1 VLFSSGLLCFNARM
15 LPYFRS
21 VAIVGKYMDDS
32 ALQNMR
38 DDLTHLVQYLQSQ
51 ELHVCVEE
59 QTARFIKH
67 EGFEL
72 ASLENIG
79 HKADLV
85 VVMGGDG
92 TMLSVARTLRDSN
105 VCLIGINRGRLG
117 FLTDLQTDNM
127 LGELEKILQ
136 GEYQLESRMLL
147 QSAVSREQAQLWQ
160 SVAMNDVVIKSA
172 FRLIELE
179 VHVDGKFVSRQ
190 RADGLILATPTGT
203 TAYGLSAGG
212 PIMHPDLHAISIVPI
227 SPHTLSYRPITVPA
241 DSVIEVIIVNAADA
255 QISFDGQGQHPL
267 IEGDHIRIA
276 RGEQEIQ
283 LLHPKTYCYFDML
296 RNKLNWG

>member
-1 VLFSSGLLCFNARM
+1 MLFSSGLLCFNARM

-21 VAIVGKYMDDS
+21 VAIVGKYMDES
-32 ALQNMR
+32 ALQKMR
-38 DDLTHLVQYLQSQ
+38 DDLTRLAQHLMSHG
-51 ELHVCVEE
+51 LHVCIEE
-59 QTARFIKH
+59 RTASHVGIEEFQ
-67 EGFEL
+67 L
-72 ASLENIG
+72 ASLDNIG
-79 HKADLV
+79 HKVDLV
-85 VVMGGDG
+85 IVMGGDG
-92 TMLSVARTLRDSN
+92 TMLSVGRALRDTRAPL
-105 VCLIGINRGRLG
+105 VGINRGRLG

-127 LGELEKILQ
+127 LGEIDKILQ

-147 QSAVSREQAQLWQ
+147 QSEVTRAD
-160 SVAMNDVVIKSA
+160 SVLHQTVALNDVVIKSA

-179 VHVDGKFVSRQ
+179 VHVDGLFVSRQ
-190 RADGLILATPTGT
+190 RSDGLILTTPTGT

-212 PIMHPDLHAISIVPI
+212 PIMHPDLAAISIVPI

-241 DSVIEVIIVNAADA
+241 NSVIEVIIVNAADA

-276 RGEQEIQ
+276 RARQEIQ
-283 LLHPKTYCYFDML
+283 LVHPKDYCYFDML

>member
-59 QTARFIKH
+59 QTARFIRH
-67 EGFEL
+67 AGFEL

-92 TMLSVARTLRDSN
+92 TMLSVARALRDSN

-172 FRLIELE
+172 CGWLVRFAPACRWPDPRHADRHYRLWPLSWRAYHAPRPARDLYRAYQPAYLELPAY
-179 VHVDGKFVSRQ
+179 HGAGRQ
-190 RADGLILATPTGT
+190 RD
-203 TAYGLSAGG
+203 
-212 PIMHPDLHAISIVPI
+212 
-227 SPHTLSYRPITVPA
+227 R
-241 DSVIEVIIVNAADA
+241 
-255 QISFDGQGQHPL
+255 
-267 IEGDHIRIA
+267 GDHSQRC
-276 RGEQEIQ
+276 RCPDQ
-283 LLHPKTYCYFDML
+283 F
-296 RNKLNWG
+296 

>member
-1 VLFSSGLLCFNARM
+1 MLFSSGLLCFNARM

-21 VAIVGKYMDDS
+21 VAIVGKYMDES
-32 ALQNMR
+32 ALQHMC
-38 DDLTHLVQYLQSQ
+38 DDLTRLVQHLLSQ

-59 QTARFIKH
+59 QTARYVKY
-67 EGFEL
+67 EGFQL

-79 HKADLV
+79 NKADLV

-92 TMLSVARTLRDSN
+92 TMLSVARSLRKTN
-105 VCLIGINRGRLG
+105 VPLIGINRGRLG

-127 LGELEKILQ
+127 LGEIDKILQ

-147 QSAVSREQAQLWQ
+147 QSEVSRANTQLQ
-160 SVAMNDVVIKSA
+160 QTVALNDVVIKSA

-227 SPHTLSYRPITVPA
+227 SPHTLSNRPITVPA
-241 DSVIEVIIVNAADA
+241 DSVIEVVMVNTGDA
-255 QISFDGQGQHPL
+255 QISFDGQGQHAL
-267 IEGDHIRIA
+267 LEGDHIRIA
-276 RGEQEIQ
+276 RAEQEIQ
-283 LLHPKTYCYFDML
+283 LVHPKTYCYFDML

>member
-59 QTARFIKH
+59 QTARFIRH

-92 TMLSVARTLRDSN
+92 TMLSVARALRDSN

-147 QSAVSREQAQLWQ
+147 QSAFSREQAQLWQ

-267 IEGDHIRIA
+267 KEGDHIRIA

>member
-21 VAIVGKYMDDS
+21 VAIVGKYMDES

-38 DDLTHLVQYLQSQ
+38 DDLTRLVQYLMSQ

-59 QTARFIKH
+59 QTARFVRH

-92 TMLSVARTLRDSN
+92 TMLSVARALRDSN
-105 VCLIGINRGRLG
+105 VSLVGINRGRLG

-127 LGELEKILQ
+127 LGEIEKILQ
-136 GEYQLESRMLL
+136 GDYQLESRMLL
-147 QSAVSREQAQLWQ
+147 QSEVSRNKASLWQ
-160 SVAMNDVVIKSA
+160 SVALNDVVIKSA

-179 VHVDGKFVSRQ
+179 VHVDGLFVSRQ

-255 QISFDGQGQHPL
+255 QISFDGQGQHQL
-267 IEGDHIRIA
+267 VEGDHIRIA
-276 RGEQEIQ
+276 RGAQEIQ
-283 LLHPKTYCYFDML
+283 LVHPKTYCYFDML

>member
-1 VLFSSGLLCFNARM
+1 M

-21 VAIVGKYMDDS
+21 VAIVGKYMDES

-38 DDLTHLVQYLQSQ
+38 DDLTRLVQYLMSQ

-59 QTARFIKH
+59 QTARFVRH

-92 TMLSVARTLRDSN
+92 TMLSVARALRDSN
-105 VCLIGINRGRLG
+105 VSLIGINRGRLG

-127 LGELEKILQ
+127 LGEIEKILQ
-136 GEYQLESRMLL
+136 GDYQLESRMLL
-147 QSAVSREQAQLWQ
+147 QSEVSRNKAALWQ
-160 SVAMNDVVIKSA
+160 SVALNDVVIKSA

-179 VHVDGKFVSRQ
+179 VHVDGLFVSRQ

-255 QISFDGQGQHPL
+255 QISFDGQGQHQL

-276 RGEQEIQ
+276 RGQQEVQ
-283 LLHPKTYCYFDML
+283 LVHPKTYCYFDML

>member
-1 VLFSSGLLCFNARM
+1 LC
-15 LPYFRS
+15 
-21 VAIVGKYMDDS
+21 
-32 ALQNMR
+32 
-38 DDLTHLVQYLQSQ
+38 
-51 ELHVCVEE
+51 
-59 QTARFIKH
+59 
-67 EGFEL
+67 
-72 ASLENIG
+72 
-79 HKADLV
+79 
-85 VVMGGDG
+85 GGG
-92 TMLSVARTLRDSN
+92 
-105 VCLIGINRGRLG
+105 VCLIGINHGRLG

-179 VHVDGKFVSRQ
+179 VHVDGLFVSRQ

-267 IEGDHIRIA
+267 KEGDHIRIA